1 MYKSKF
7 DWLTTIYGTYT
18 TQLSQTEI
26 SHNSM
31 ILKTGIMSIGVS
43 NFLIYDAE
51 DWPADGL
58 FGAI

>member
-1 MYKSKF
+1 M
-7 DWLTTIYGTYT
+7 T
-18 TQLSQTEI
+18 
-26 SHNSM
+26 
-31 ILKTGIMSIGVS
+31 LKTGIMSIGVG